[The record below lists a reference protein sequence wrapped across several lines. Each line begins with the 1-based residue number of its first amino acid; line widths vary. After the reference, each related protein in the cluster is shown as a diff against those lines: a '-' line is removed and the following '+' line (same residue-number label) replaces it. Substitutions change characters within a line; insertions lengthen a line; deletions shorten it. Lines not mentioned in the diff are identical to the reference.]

1 MDRSGVNSGVPLAWV
16 ESPLQLLG
24 AAEWASR
31 QDEPIMVAH
40 RLTGPQMERTA
51 AELIARGA
59 RFAECVPY
67 YGIPWELL
75 RRHRRWAIGDGFSGQ
90 FRLAASVV
98 RPEHVTFLDD
108 GAHSIALADALLR
121 RIPYARPNVKETGPT
136 AMLGSLTR
144 DRMLG
149 LAARERLAITT
160 AFPFGDER
168 TDGLR
173 SLGTSVTRHRLD
185 WVRTTARPIAFAG
198 TRVLLGSALPADSLV
213 PAESYLRWVA
223 AEAAAGE
230 LTYFPHRRET
240 SSMRKAVSEIPGVTI
255 HDAGLP
261 IELVLAGT
269 PHPLELISLSTS
281 AQVTLGHLLQG
292 TGSVMRTSSLVGS

>member
-1 MDRSGVNSGVPLAWV
+1 MDSQVPIAWV

-24 AAEWASR
+24 AAEWASGLDR
-31 QDEPIMVAH
+31 PIVVAH

-51 AELIARGA
+51 AELMARGA

-75 RRHRRWAIGDGFSGQ
+75 RKHRHWAIGDGFSGQ
-90 FRLAASVV
+90 FRLAASVI
-98 RPEHVTFLDD
+98 RPQQVTFLDD
-108 GAHSIALADALLR
+108 GSHSIALADALLG
-121 RIPYARPNVKETGPT
+121 RIPYARPNIRESRSSVF
-136 AMLGSLTR
+136 LGTLTR

-149 LAARERLAITT
+149 LAARERLTITT
-160 AFPFGDER
+160 AFPFGDDR

-173 SLGTSVTRHRLD
+173 SLGARVGHHTLD
-185 WVRTTARPIAFAG
+185 WVRETARPRVLTC
-198 TRVLLGSALPADSLV
+198 TRVLLGSSLPSDSLV
-213 PAESYLRWVA
+213 SAESYLRWVS

-230 LTYFPHRRET
+230 MAYFPHRRET
-240 SSMRKAVSEIPGVTI
+240 PAMLKAVASVPGVSI

-269 PHPLELISLSTS
+269 TQPLELISLSTS
-281 AQVTLGHLLQG
+281 AQVTLGHLLRG
-292 TGSVMRTSSLVGS
+292 TRSVLRTGTLTNA

>member
-1 MDRSGVNSGVPLAWV
+1 MDSGVPIAWV

-24 AAEWASR
+24 AVEWASGLA
-31 QDEPIMVAH
+31 EPIVVAH

-75 RRHRRWAIGDGFSGQ
+75 RTHRRWAVGDGFSGQ
-90 FRLAASVV
+90 FRLAASLI
-98 RPEHVTFLDD
+98 RPERVTFLDD
-108 GAHSIALADALLR
+108 GAHSIALADALLG
-121 RIPYARPNVKETGPT
+121 RIPYARPNVREAGPN
-136 AMLGSLTR
+136 ALLGSLTR

-149 LAARERLAITT
+149 LAARERLTITT

-173 SLGTSVTRHRLD
+173 ALGVAVDRHTMD
-185 WVRTTARPIAFAG
+185 WVRRTARPSAFTG
-198 TRVLLGSALPADSLV
+198 RRVLLGSSLPSDALV
-213 PAESYLRWVA
+213 PAESYLQWVT
-223 AEAAAGE
+223 AEAGAGD
-230 LTYFPHRRET
+230 LAYFPHRRET
-240 SSMRKAVSEIPGVTI
+240 PGMLKAVANIPGVTI

-269 PHPLELISLSTS
+269 THPLELISLSTS

-292 TGSVMRTSSLVGS
+292 SGSVLRTGSLTVV